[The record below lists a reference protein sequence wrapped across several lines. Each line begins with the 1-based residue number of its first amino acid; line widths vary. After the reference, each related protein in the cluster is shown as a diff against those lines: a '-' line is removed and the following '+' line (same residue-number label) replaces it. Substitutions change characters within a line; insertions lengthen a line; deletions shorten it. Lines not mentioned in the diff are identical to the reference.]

1 MHIMRSYDSI
11 SINLDNP
18 DALRNNDGTW
28 NHVRND
34 GMLGNEYSTVVGD
47 NA

>member
-1 MHIMRSYDSI
+1 MYIMRSYDST

-18 DALRNNDGTW
+18 DALRNHDGNW